1 MWLKVSR
8 SSFQQ
13 TQRSFACTDAA
24 RGALYKSASSPNA
37 SPGSHV
43 FTTTSEPS
51 FVITH
56 GHGALNETCQKCTDQ
71 PPRL

>member
-24 RGALYKSASSPNA
+24 RGALYKRASSPNA
-37 SPGSHV
+37 SPASHV
-43 FTTTSEPS
+43 LTTTSEPS
-51 FVITH
+51 LVIKQSNAPLLHVQFVV
-56 GHGALNETCQKCTDQ
+56 A
-71 PPRL
+71 PP